1 MQISF
6 LILSH
11 SASAPRHT
19 GTKSKGMMMMQHYDI
34 AVVGGGVAG
43 LTAAIYAAKAGKQTI
58 VIEKQERL
66 GGRAVTNKKKGA
78 YFNLGGHALY
88 HGDAL
93 ATFRE
98 WGLSLQGNQPSIDA
112 YGIWKGKLLTLPMSV
127 KSLLTTPLL
136 SWRGKIEL
144 GSWLAKLGKMDTH
157 RYDQI
162 SLREWIESQ
171 FYDPMVRNLFYS
183 LLRTASY
190 VAAPDMQA
198 AGPVL
203 KQLQNSLQGVLYLDR
218 GWGTIIDELR
228 EIAIKNGVTMMT
240 STKAVA
246 VEHRDGAVQHVRCEE
261 GTLVEAKNIIL
272 TAPPA
277 VAHQL
282 VTNAEATSLHA
293 WREQAIEITAA
304 CLDVALRRLPKPK
317 QQFIYGI
324 DQTVFLSNQSRAAC
338 LSDDGAQVIS
348 VIKYQGEEKNPDK
361 DLHELEQ
368 TLDLVQPGWR
378 DELVAKQYLPRIT
391 VYHDFLHMRRQQ
403 PGPAV
408 PEISGLYVAGE
419 WASHGELLVDAA
431 TASAKRAVQCILAR
445 EYTEGKPKDAYR
457 RIV

>member
-1 MQISF
+1 MLQ
-6 LILSH
+6 
-11 SASAPRHT
+11 
-19 GTKSKGMMMMQHYDI
+19 YEV

-58 VIEKQERL
+58 VIEKQDRL
-66 GGRAVTNKKKGA
+66 GGRAVSNKKKEA
-78 YFNLGGHALY
+78 YFSLGGHALY

-98 WGLSLQGNQPSIDA
+98 LGLRLQGNQPSNEG
-112 YGIWKGKLLTLPMSV
+112 YGIWKGKLHTLPTGV
-127 KSLLTTPLL
+127 TSLFTTPLL
-136 SWRGKIEL
+136 SWKGKMEL
-144 GSWLAKLGKMDTH
+144 ASWLVKFGKLDTH

-162 SLREWIESQ
+162 SLRDWIESNLH
-171 FYDPMVRNLFYS
+171 DPMVRNLFYS

-203 KQLQNSLQGVLYLDR
+203 QQLQHALKEVLYLDR
-218 GWGTIIDELR
+218 GWGALIDELR
-228 EIAIKNGVTMMT
+228 EMAVNHGVKIVTGSTVVAI
-240 STKAVA
+240 
-246 VEHRDGAVQHVRCEE
+246 EHRDGVVQHVRCKDN
-261 GTLVEAKNIIL
+261 TLIEAKHIIV

-277 VAHQL
+277 VVHQL
-282 VTNAEATSLHA
+282 VPNAEATSLHA

-317 QQFIYGI
+317 QQFVYGI
-324 DQTVFLSNQSRAAC
+324 DQTVFLSNQSRAAY

-348 VIKYQGEEKNPDK
+348 VIKYQGEKKDPEK
-361 DLHELEQ
+361 DLHDLEQ

-378 DELVAKQYLPRIT
+378 DELVVKQYLPQIT
-391 VYHDFLHMRRQQ
+391 VCYDFLHMRRQHL

-431 TASAKRAVQCILAR
+431 TASAKRAIQYILSLQD
-445 EYTEGKPKDAYR
+445 TEGKPQNAYR
-457 RIV
+457 IIV